1 MSTKKLQE
9 AFEAANKKNL
19 IKENQQNKQLLY
31 SNRTFALGLIGLA
44 SIYIFIMILQ
54 AFNLN
59 DGFHRHEEED
69 SSYESGYSYEY

>member
-1 MSTKKLQE
+1 
-9 AFEAANKKNL
+9 
-19 IKENQQNKQLLY
+19 
-31 SNRTFALGLIGLA
+31 
-44 SIYIFIMILQ
+44 LQ